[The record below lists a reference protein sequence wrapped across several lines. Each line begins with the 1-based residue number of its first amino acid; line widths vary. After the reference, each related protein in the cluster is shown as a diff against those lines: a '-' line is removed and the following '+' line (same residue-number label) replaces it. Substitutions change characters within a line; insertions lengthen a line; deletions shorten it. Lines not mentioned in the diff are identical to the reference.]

1 MPNQYISVLK
11 NVKEVCKN
19 SLPFRTARNIENY
32 NVLKLEL
39 KFKTAKKTFIF
50 LNHRKINSVGMAVM
64 F

>member
-32 NVLKLEL
+32 NILKLEL
-39 KFKTAKKTFIF
+39 RFKTVNKTFIF
-50 LNHRKINSVGMAVM
+50 LNHRQIKSVSSHV
-64 F
+64 